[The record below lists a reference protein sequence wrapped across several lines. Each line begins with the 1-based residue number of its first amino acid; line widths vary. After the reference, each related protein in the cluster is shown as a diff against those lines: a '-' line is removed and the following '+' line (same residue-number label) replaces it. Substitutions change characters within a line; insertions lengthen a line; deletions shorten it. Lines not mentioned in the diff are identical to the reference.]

1 MSTVFTKIINR
12 EIPAHIIAENDEFIA
27 FLDHKPIV
35 IGHALVIPKRE
46 VDYIFE
52 MEGDEYGRMFD
63 FTKGVASALQLVTK
77 TKRVGIA
84 ASGFEVP
91 HVHIHLC
98 PINVTSE
105 MAATNPPI
113 PLTDEAMTDI
123 ANQVREAYVR
133 VIRDLALRSTSKHE
147 TLRAKLGPITL
158 I

>member
-1 MSTVFTKIINR
+1 MSTVFTQIINR

-46 VDYIFE
+46 VDYIFD
-52 MEGDEYGRMFD
+52 MEGDEYGRMFE
-63 FTKGVASALQLVTK
+63 FTKKVAAALQAVTK

-105 MAATNPPI
+105 MAATNPPL
-113 PLTDEAMTDI
+113 PLTKQEMTDI
-123 ANQVREAYVR
+123 ANQVREAYVH
-133 VIRDLALRSTSKHE
+133 IIGNTSIRSTTEHE
-147 TLRAKLGPITL
+147 TLRA
-158 I
+158 